1 MSQVTDP
8 KAELFLSGMDRWLT
22 SAASRS
28 LEILSGFFLFGAV
41 VFLVLS

>member
-8 KAELFLSGMDRWLT
+8 KAELFFGGVNGGVS
-22 SAASRS
+22 SAASGS
-28 LEILSGFFLFGAV
+28 LEVLAGLLLFGSV